1 MRPRLEKLESLRA
14 FACITVLLYHAY
26 IFNQGYWSINIFIT
40 LSAFLMTYNGLS
52 KVERYPTGLKG
63 CALFAWNKTKKLY
76 PLYFIS
82 LLVLVLRI
90 IILAPENPPIDQL
103 IVFAKQFVLCA
114 LLIQSWPPNTIWSFA
129 FNVVGWYIST
139 SLLLY
144 FCFPFILRRISRLKS
159 RRSALVSI
167 LAIYILMFLLA
178 FAASSI
184 HGRYVADPEA
194 RNNFQQWFS
203 FVCPPF
209 RLGDF
214 TIGCLTGYIFS
225 VTDHSKLSRAKATLI
240 ELGTIAVF
248 LLTHRL
254 YNIESMPKFMIF
266 NLLFILPVAA
276 LVYSFAIGKGAVSD
290 LLDNKLTRLIADYS
304 VEVFLIHD
312 VAILYASPLSSF
324 LPLPHHLQQLVFAFF
339 VFTVTI
345 VASILWRRFGRRFPF
360 FAVK

>member
-14 FACITVLLYHAY
+14 YACITVLLYHAY

-40 LSAFLMTYNGLS
+40 LSAFLMTYNGLG

-76 PLYFIS
+76 PLYFIT

-90 IILAPENPPIDQL
+90 VLLAPENPPVQQL
-103 IVFAKQFVLCA
+103 IIFAKQFVLCA
-114 LLIQSWPPNTIWSFA
+114 LLIQSWPPNTSWSFA

-159 RRSALVSI
+159 RRSAVVSI
-167 LAIYILMFLLA
+167 LVIYLLMLLVA
-178 FAASSI
+178 WGVSTV
-184 HGRYVADPEA
+184 HGRYVTDSYA
-194 RNNFQQWFS
+194 RDNFQQWFS
-203 FVCPPF
+203 FVFPPF

-214 TIGCLTGYIFS
+214 TIGCLAGYIFS
-225 VTDHSKLSRAKATLI
+225 VSDHSRLSPAKATLI
-240 ELGTIAVF
+240 EIGTIALF
-248 LLTHRL
+248 FLTHL
-254 YNIESMPKFMIF
+254 IYTIEGMPKFMIF

-276 LVYSFAIGKGAVSD
+276 LVYSFAVGKGAISG
-290 LLDNKLTRLIADYS
+290 LLDNKPVRVIADYS

-312 VAILYASPLSSF
+312 VAILYASPLSTF
-324 LPLPHHLQQLVFAFF
+324 LPLPHHLQQLVFAVF